1 LQARNIRIKIDRP
14 LLKTTLELKGGF
26 YILSTSVIIKNMDEK
41 QKQTNEG
48 YLEALSAP
56 DFAGPTKP
64 LHLKMSSSDERTKE
78 MEEHIRNSS
87 AFEGRWQSYMK
98 DFKLVIPQQLVGHFN
113 SGGVVTVSTENH
125 LLIFGTKHW
134 DRMQRIL
141 AKEIGLSPVHNG
153 VARHYYSNMYRFNRL
168 NEDSTLDL
176 PLHLIQ
182 YASLAKEV
190 AIIGMVYHAEI
201 HDKTSYVT
209 AEKVEKK
216 SLLDRFRK
224 IKFN

>member
-1 LQARNIRIKIDRP
+1 
-14 LLKTTLELKGGF
+14 
-26 YILSTSVIIKNMDEK
+26 MDEK
-41 QKQTNEG
+41 QKQTSDS
-48 YLEALSAP
+48 YLEALTAP

-64 LHLKMSSSDERTKE
+64 LHLKMNSSDERTKE

-87 AFEGRWQSYMK
+87 AFEGKWQSYLNK
-98 DFKLVIPQQLVGHFN
+98 DFKLIIPPSLVGHFS

-141 AKEIGLSPVHNG
+141 AREIGLSPVHNG
-153 VARHYYSNMYRFNRL
+153 VARHYYSNMYRFKQL
-168 NEDSTLDL
+168 NEDNTLDL

-182 YASLAKEV
+182 YAHLAKEV

-201 HDKTSYVT
+201 HDKEGYLSS
-209 AEKVEKK
+209 EQVEKK